1 MFCFIGPASI
11 FTGRSSRSSI
21 IVRPAAIS
29 VPRPRQHVV
38 ASARMSTNSS
48 GSNALLSAP
57 VERGY
62 VKTDANGLPV
72 LQIEDVSKRPSIW
85 LVSIIAAI
93 AAFAVWLMRRVI
105 MLKRLSQKYV
115 RKDLNMDI
123 AAFYDLR
130 SAAWESVWGE
140 HMHHGLYDVV
150 NKKKLKGQAAQIR
163 TMSEL
168 LKFSNTID
176 LDLPSNSK
184 ILDLGCGIGG
194 SSRFLARH
202 FGENCHVT
210 GVTLSPYQANRA
222 NELNE
227 EKGLGGRVKN
237 EVRDALSTGFGDE
250 QFEIIWSMESGEHIQ
265 NKRLL
270 MQECARM
277 LKSDGRLLMVAWCA
291 RESKPP
297 FSLAERYSIRRIM
310 EEYCLPNLSSPSEY
324 STEMVRAGLRD
335 VKVEDWTQRAA
346 PFWGEVFRS
355 ALFNPRGWKALA
367 KNGWPLIKSA
377 LAMRHVMTG
386 IRLGVFRLV
395 AFSARK
401 ATQEE
406 IQAEKERV
414 GELSCRS
421 ASSLPSPSPGLKH
434 KKTND

>member
-1 MFCFIGPASI
+1 MLCFVSSASI
-11 FTGRSSRSSI
+11 FRDRPSHTRI
-21 IVRPAAIS
+21 CVRPCAIS
-29 VPRPRQHVV
+29 VARPRPRQHAA
-38 ASARMSTNSS
+38 ASTRMSTNFS
-48 GSNALLSAP
+48 GPDVLLSAP
-57 VERGY
+57 SERVY
-62 VKTDANGLPV
+62 VKTDPNGMPV
-72 LQIEDVSKRPSIW
+72 LHIEDVSKRPPIW
-85 LVSIIAAI
+85 LVAVIAGM
-93 AAFAVWLMRRVI
+93 AAFAVWLVRRFI

-115 RKDLNMDI
+115 RKDLNKDI
-123 AAFYDLR
+123 ADFYDLR

-150 NKKKLKGQAAQIR
+150 NRKKLKGQAAQIR

-176 LDLPSNSK
+176 VDLPSNSR

-202 FGENCHVT
+202 FGESCHVT

-222 NELNE
+222 NELNK
-227 EKGLGGRVKN
+227 EKGLDGRVEN
-237 EVRDALSTGFGDE
+237 EVRDALSTGFGNE
-250 QFEIIWSMESGEHIQ
+250 EFEIIWSMESGEHIQ

-277 LKSDGRLLMVAWCA
+277 LKTDGRLLMLAWCR
-291 RESKPP
+291 RESTPP
-297 FSLAERYSIRRIM
+297 FSLSERYSIRRIM
-310 EEYCLPNLSSPSEY
+310 EEYCLPNLASPSEY
-324 STEMVRAGLRD
+324 STEMIRAGLRD

-346 PFWGEVFRS
+346 PFWGEVVRS
-355 ALFNPRGWKALA
+355 ALFNARGWKALA
-367 KNGWPLIKSA
+367 KYGWPLIKSA

-406 IQAEKERV
+406 IEAEKERI

-421 ASSLPSPSPGLKH
+421 ASSLPSPSQV
-434 KKTND
+434 